1 MNMIYSV
8 RINQRLK
15 YVRVYKILKRL
26 SKGENGL
33 TKLFV
38 KLFAKKGNAE

>member
-1 MNMIYSV
+1 MIYNV
-8 RINQRLK
+8 RVNQKLK
-15 YVRVYKILKRL
+15 YVRVYRIVKRL

-38 KLFAKKGNAE
+38 KLFAKKGNTE